1 MVSDTTLS
9 SQKWMKRK
17 KLVNSF
23 ANTKDCFFFSI
34 KFSLKDNCSKQN
46 NSYVLRMIKS
56 EGE

>member
-23 ANTKDCFFFSI
+23 VSTKDFSFSI

>member
-1 MVSDTTLS
+1 MMSDTTLS

-23 ANTKDCFFFSI
+23 LSTKDFSFSI

>member
-1 MVSDTTLS
+1 MMSDTTLS

-23 ANTKDCFFFSI
+23 VSTKDFSFSI